1 MVVLVLVVYR
11 KNGQRYCLPVRFVF
25 FSSINNNIIIFLE
38 LVTGHALAENILPSD
53 PPTETTTD
61 TLQPPVQHE
70 DAPNEHGHS
79 RNSSNTS
86 QLSKA
91 SGYSSIHSH
100 SHSRQSSSGD
110 SGHIR

>member
-1 MVVLVLVVYR
+1 MIDLVA
-11 KNGQRYCLPVRFVF
+11 
-25 FSSINNNIIIFLE
+25 
-38 LVTGHALAENILPSD
+38 GHTLAENSLPSGV
-53 PPTETTTD
+53 PTETTD
-61 TLQPPVQHE
+61 TLQIPVEQHE
-70 DAPNEHGHS
+70 EPTNEHGHS

>member
-1 MVVLVLVVYR
+1 M
-11 KNGQRYCLPVRFVF
+11 
-25 FSSINNNIIIFLE
+25 S
-38 LVTGHALAENILPSD
+38 GHALAENCLPSGV
-53 PPTETTTD
+53 PLAEATD
-61 TLQPPVQHE
+61 TLHPPPTFEQHE
-70 DAPNEHGHS
+70 EPLGEHGHS

-86 QLSKA
+86 QLSRA

>member
-1 MVVLVLVVYR
+1 MAFL
-11 KNGQRYCLPVRFVF
+11 F
-25 FSSINNNIIIFLE
+25 ILE
-38 LVTGHALAENILPSD
+38 LVTGHTLAENSLPSGIT
-53 PPTETTTD
+53 TETTD
-61 TLQPPVQHE
+61 TLQPPTEWQHE
-70 DAPNEHGHS
+70 ELTNEHGHS

-86 QLSKA
+86 QLSKG

>member
-1 MVVLVLVVYR
+1 ML
-11 KNGQRYCLPVRFVF
+11 F
-25 FSSINNNIIIFLE
+25 FIAD
-38 LVTGHALAENILPSD
+38 LVTGHTLTENNLPSV
-53 PPTETTTD
+53 TIAAEATD
-61 TLQPPVQHE
+61 TLQPPPEQHE
-70 DAPNEHGHS
+70 ELPNEHGHS